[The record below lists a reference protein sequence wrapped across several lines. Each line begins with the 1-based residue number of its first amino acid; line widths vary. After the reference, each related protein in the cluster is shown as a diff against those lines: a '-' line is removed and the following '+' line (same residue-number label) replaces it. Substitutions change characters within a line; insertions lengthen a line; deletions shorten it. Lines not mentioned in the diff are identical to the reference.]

1 MTHMDMDAAVR
12 LVERR
17 QEQRRRAAQE
27 IADRAAI
34 AEIAVDCYRSTQRR
48 RIREAVLTWLS
59 FAGACGILTAAWM
72 LTSWLAGR
80 CA

>member
-27 IADRAAI
+27 IATGQPSR
-34 AEIAVDCYRSTQRR
+34 RSRWTAT
-48 RIREAVLTWLS
+48 EAHS
-59 FAGACGILTAAWM
+59 AGG
-72 LTSWLAGR
+72 SGKR
-80 CA
+80 C